1 MGKEGGLGRALIL
14 GWIATTLGF
23 VIATAFW
30 RGELFSGTPPWLSAH
45 VAARVIPAHAVVALD
60 QLSEDLFAL
69 GLEGKLIFG
78 FLILLTTIPPLPLY
92 STLIVLSGYTFGVSE
107 GFVVSYGASLIG
119 AVLVFV
125 VSRTLLQ
132 DVITKWLVVCYL
144 YIPNVM
150 FPRLRIQFIRH
161 SRPTLNYIHH

>member
-1 MGKEGGLGRALIL
+1 LTETMASRGAALRGRLMGKEGGLGRALIL

-23 VIATAFW
+23 VIATA
-30 RGELFSGTPPWLSAH
+30 WLSAH
-45 VAARVIPAHAVVALD
+45 VVAPVIPAHAVVALD

-69 GLEGKLIFG
+69 GLGGKLIFG

-92 STLIVLSGYTFGVSE
+92 STLMVLSGYTFGVWE

-119 AVLVFV
+119 AVMVFV

-132 DVITKWLVVCYL
+132 DVITKWLVV
-144 YIPNVM
+144 
-150 FPRLRIQFIRH
+150 
-161 SRPTLNYIHH
+161 